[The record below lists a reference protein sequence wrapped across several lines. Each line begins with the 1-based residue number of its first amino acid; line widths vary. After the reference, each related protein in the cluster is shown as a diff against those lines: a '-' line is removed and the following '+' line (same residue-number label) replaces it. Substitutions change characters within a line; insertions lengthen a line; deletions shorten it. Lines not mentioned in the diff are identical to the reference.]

1 MISRSAE
8 EKALT
13 VNLANAYQL
22 AQTEVMLALERA
34 VCGSDYGGR
43 GWASVSEAD
52 RLAGLLELAP
62 GRHFLEIGAGSGW
75 PALHMAR
82 HSGCDVTLTD
92 VPFDGLPIAL
102 DRALTDGHEGR
113 CLAAVADGAALP
125 FAAGAFD
132 AVHHSDV
139 LCCLPSKRAVL
150 GDCRRVIR
158 AGGIMVFTVISIT
171 PGLSGADHER
181 TVGDGPPFVAT
192 TLDYPEMLRRT
203 GWKILRREDMGEGY
217 MAMARR
223 IKREGKARAP
233 AMRREL
239 GETWV
244 DEYLENDRRR
254 TGAVLDGRLSRH
266 LYVATPVEG

>member
-1 MISRSAE
+1 MISRGDE

-13 VNLANAYQL
+13 IDLANAYQL
-22 AQTEVMLALERA
+22 AQTEVMLDLERA

-43 GWASVSEAD
+43 GWANVDEAD

-75 PALHMAR
+75 PSLHMAR
-82 HSGCDVTLTD
+82 QSGCDVTLSD
-92 VPFDGLPIAL
+92 VPFDGLRIAL
-102 DRALTDGHEGR
+102 ERAKKDGHEGQ
-113 CLAAVADGAALP
+113 CQAAVADGGGLP
-125 FAAGAFD
+125 FAAGTFD

-139 LCCLPSKRAVL
+139 LCCLKSKRAVL

-171 PGLSGADHER
+171 PGLTSADHER

-192 TLDYPEMLRRT
+192 TLDYPEMLRLT
-203 GWKILRREDMGEGY
+203 GWKILRQEDMGEGY
-217 MAMARR
+217 KAMARR
-223 IKREGKARAP
+223 VKREGQARAP
-233 AMRREL
+233 ALRREF

-244 DEYLENDRRR
+244 DEFLDDDRRR
-254 TGAVLDGRLSRH
+254 TGAILDGRLRRD
-266 LYVATPVEG
+266 LYVATPVEE